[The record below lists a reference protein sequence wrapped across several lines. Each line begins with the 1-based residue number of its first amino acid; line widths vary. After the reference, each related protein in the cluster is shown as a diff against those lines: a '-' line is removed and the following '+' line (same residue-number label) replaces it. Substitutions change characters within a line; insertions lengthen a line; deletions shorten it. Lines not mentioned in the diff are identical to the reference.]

1 MSSSSG
7 IWIFSSALLSVTNLE
22 TRCIMGLILNLM
34 NQVCTPLSVCLCP
47 DLPVCQCSKLWRDDT
62 VSSWLEFW
70 AMKGCI
76 GNARGKRPYKDLL
89 GTCELLHCESEAKA
103 SEIWM
108 AVEICMKWKP
118 LDSPLPQLQFDDVS
132 HRVCV
137 CYSHIGPNYFYF
149 CCCAFLWGDGGPGCA
164 LFSSILEEK
173 TTGSHFLQSQHYIVP
188 IIFSWELWNGIQR
201 NALGS
206 GWILI

>member
-1 MSSSSG
+1 
-7 IWIFSSALLSVTNLE
+7 
-22 TRCIMGLILNLM
+22 MGLILNLM